1 MEAAM
6 KALTVCACAVVMWS
20 VVPAWADD
28 VFPEV
33 QYISGSAALVGKTKG
48 TLVLTPTGLR
58 FNGSKGDSLLEIPL
72 GIIKT
77 VKSSV
82 EEDPGSTGR
91 KIMLGVFAGKKEEF
105 VYLNTETS
113 SAAEVIVFKV
123 KKKTSE
129 GTAAKI
135 EFQMKKAAA
144 TTVKPVPEAVP
155 AAADSAARDSTT
167 GR

>member
-1 MEAAM
+1 M
-6 KALTVCACAVVMWS
+6 KALTVCACAVVMGS
-20 VVPAWADD
+20 VVPAWADE

-33 QYISGSAALVGKTKG
+33 QYISGSAVLVEKTKG
-48 TLVLTPTGLR
+48 SLVLTPTGLR

-72 GIIKT
+72 AIIKT
-77 VKSSV
+77 ATSSV

-91 KIMLGVFAGKKEEF
+91 KLMLGIFAGKKEEF

-123 KKKTSE
+123 RKKTSA

-135 EFQMKKAAA
+135 QFQMKKAATA
-144 TTVKPVPEAVP
+144 TAKPAPGAQP
-155 AAADSAARDSTT
+155 AAADSAARDTSG

>member
-1 MEAAM
+1 M

-20 VVPAWADD
+20 AVPAWADE
-28 VFPEV
+28 VFPDV
-33 QYISGSAALVGKTKG
+33 QYISGSAALVEKTKG
-48 TLVLTPTGLR
+48 MLVLTPTGLQ
-58 FNGSKGDSLLEIPL
+58 FKNAKGDSLLEIPL
-72 GIIKT
+72 AIIKT
-77 VKSSV
+77 VTSSV

-105 VYLNTETS
+105 VYLHTETAN
-113 SAAEVIVFKV
+113 AAEVIVFKV
-123 KKKTSE
+123 RKKTSA

-144 TTVKPVPEAVP
+144 ATSKPVPEARP
-155 AAADSAARDSTT
+155 SAPDSTARDSTS